1 MLEPDETF
9 SASHVPVPVPHRTHK
24 TRGHDGDRGVG
35 REGAERR
42 LFAGGRAHPDGVT
55 GGAQGLRRRGLPDH
69 RCQKSGEL
77 NDVYSLVVVPI
88 PTALPVARK
97 DYDDAVYQTIDAKNR
112 AAAAEVARQHKEG
125 RPVLVGT
132 TSVEASDAF
141 VERLRNDYGLD
152 CEVLSARP
160 DAAKRESMV
169 VAQAGRLGA
178 VTVATNMAGRGT
190 DIKLG
195 GSASDVARL
204 YVEERLRGGDGESVL
219 KVRGVE
225 ESLLE
230 ISSATHDLVAKAREA
245 T

>member
-1 MLEPDETF
+1 M
-9 SASHVPVPVPHRTHK
+9 
-24 TRGHDGDRGVG
+24 
-35 REGAERR
+35 
-42 LFAGGRAHPDGVT
+42 
-55 GGAQGLRRRGLPDH
+55 
-69 RCQKSGEL
+69 
-77 NDVYSLVVVPI
+77 VVPI

-141 VERLRNDYGLD
+141 VERLRSDYGLD

-160 DAAKRESMV
+160 DVAKREGAV

-204 YVEERLRGGDGESVL
+204 YVEERLRGGDGADL
-219 KVRGVE
+219 LGVRGRE

-230 ISSATHDLVAKAREA
+230 ISSATHDLVDEARSAAVELLEDDLDEGVADLVALAADGRAVSKAPAVLAARKAVDAVASDVNEVLKEEKRAVEHWEA
-245 T
+245 CTSSARSATKVFESTTS

>member
-1 MLEPDETF
+1 MTGTA
-9 SASHVPVPVPHRTHK
+9 ASDAK
-24 TRGHDGDRGVG
+24 
-35 REGAERR
+35 
-42 LFAGGRAHPDGVT
+42 
-55 GGAQGLRRRGLPDH
+55 
-69 RCQKSGEL
+69 EL

-160 DAAKRESMV
+160 DVAKREGAV

-204 YVEERLRGGDGESVL
+204 YVEERLRVVTVRRFAES
-219 KVRGVE
+219 
-225 ESLLE
+225 
-230 ISSATHDLVAKAREA
+230 AR
-245 T
+245 